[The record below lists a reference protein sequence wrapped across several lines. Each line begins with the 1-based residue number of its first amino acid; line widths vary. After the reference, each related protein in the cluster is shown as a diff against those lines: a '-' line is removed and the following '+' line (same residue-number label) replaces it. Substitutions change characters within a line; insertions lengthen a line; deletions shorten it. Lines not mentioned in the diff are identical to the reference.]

1 MSVLPFEISRRM
13 NKMSRMKAGMN
24 SKPFGTRRWLF
35 AAGPSIPVLSVMAL
49 LPQADAEV
57 DFAHQVA
64 PLLKEHC
71 AKCHMDTAQK
81 GGFSMNTRESLVA
94 GSENGAV
101 VEPGNA
107 DHSLLIE
114 SILSDDK
121 TERMPPKGPR
131 VPPAQVEVLRKWID
145 GGMQW
150 EPGFTFG
157 TPTYEPPLKPRR
169 PELPPVVDGRD
180 HPVDRLIDRHFAE
193 NKITRPEPLGDAAF
207 IRRLTLDLTG
217 LLPDPAAVD
226 AFVADRSPNKRDR
239 LIELTL
245 ARDTDY
251 AEHWL
256 AFWNDLLRNDY
267 QGTGYIDGGRRQVTK
282 WLYQSLVANKPYDQF
297 ARELLAPPNDESRG
311 FIDGIQWRG
320 RVNASQVREIQFS
333 QSISQTFLGLNM
345 KCASCHDSFVDRW
358 KLDEAYGLAAIYAE
372 QPLEI
377 ARCDIPTGRMA
388 KPGWIFP
395 ELGEVDA
402 AAPRPERLK
411 QLAALMTH
419 PDNGRFTRTLVNRLW
434 QRMMGRGI
442 VHPVDAMDTE
452 PWNEDLLDYLAVR
465 FADDGYDL
473 KKALAFIASSQVY
486 QSESVVIKEGEDLA
500 LFRGPLAK
508 RMSAEQF
515 VDAVWSLTGT
525 APAKTAPGVPRA
537 AAAGDRELEAR
548 WIWSDAAA
556 SSAAPAGH
564 TVVLGTEF
572 VLPAVPTSARAA
584 FIADNSGSIFVNGN
598 AVVQEPPGAEAPLPR
613 NIELKHL
620 RPGKNSLIVVAR
632 NGGDGPNPAG
642 FLFQA
647 NLILP
652 GAEPMIIASGPTWK
666 WTATQPD
673 AKGRFASPPADW
685 QAAALVANQNT
696 WDSFTS
702 GFATGLGGAGGPMV
716 RASLVPSDLLMRA
729 LGRPNR
735 EQIVSMR
742 PDNITTLEAIDLA
755 NGELLANLLRKGT
768 ALWHSAETPPAR
780 LVDEVFMRALGRRP
794 TAGEKTGLLAELGP
808 QPTPQAV
815 EDLLWMVLL
824 LPEFQ
829 FVR

>member
-1 MSVLPFEISRRM
+1 
-13 NKMSRMKAGMN
+13 MK
-24 SKPFGTRRWLF
+24 KLI
-35 AAGPSIPVLSVMAL
+35 PSILCIPVLFPLAH
-49 LPQADAEV
+49 AEV
-57 DFAHQVA
+57 DFAHQVV
-64 PLLKEHC
+64 PVLKEHC
-71 AKCHMDTAQK
+71 AKCHMDTAKK

-101 VEPGNA
+101 VELGKS
-107 DHSLLIE
+107 HESLLIE

-131 VPPAQVEVLRKWID
+131 VPAEQVEVLKKWID
-145 GGMQW
+145 EGMKW
-150 EPGFTFG
+150 EPGFSFG
-157 TPTYEPPLKPRR
+157 KLSYEPPLKPRR
-169 PELPPVVDGRD
+169 PELPPVVDGRE
-180 HPVDRLIDRHFAE
+180 HPVDRILDRHFAE
-193 NKITRPEPLGDAAF
+193 NEITRPQPISDAAF

-217 LLPDPAAVD
+217 LVPDPAAVD
-226 AFVADRSPNKRDR
+226 AFVADPSPGKRAK

-245 ARDTDY
+245 ANNTDY

-256 AFWNDLLRNDY
+256 SFWNDLLRNDY
-267 QGTGYIDGGRRQVTK
+267 LGTGYIDGGRRQVTK
-282 WLYQSLVANKPYDQF
+282 WLYQSLVTNKPYDQF

-372 QPLEI
+372 KPLEI
-377 ARCDIPTGRMA
+377 ARCDVPTGRMA

-395 ELGEVDA
+395 ELGEVDP
-402 AAPRPERLK
+402 AAPKPERLK

-419 PDNGRFTRTLVNRLW
+419 PDNGRFTRTIVNRLW
-434 QRMMGRGI
+434 QRLMGRGI

-452 PWNEDLLDYLAVR
+452 PWNADLLDYLAVR
-465 FADDGYDL
+465 FVDDGYDL
-473 KKALAFIASSQVY
+473 KKALAFIASSQAY
-486 QSESVVIKEGEDLA
+486 QSQPVVIKEGEDLA

-525 APAKTAPGVPRA
+525 APAKTAAGIPRA
-537 AAAGDRELEAR
+537 LPNKGGGLEAR
-548 WIWSDAAA
+548 WIWSDATA
-556 SSAAPAGH
+556 SSSAPGGH
-564 TVVLGTEF
+564 TITLGTEV
-572 VLPAVPTSARAA
+572 VLPAVPTSARAV
-584 FIADNSGSIFVNGN
+584 FIADNSASIFVNGKP
-598 AVVQEPPGAEAPLPR
+598 VVQEPPGAEAPLPR
-613 NIELKHL
+613 SIELKHL
-620 RPGKNSLIVVAR
+620 RSGKNSIIVVAR
-632 NGGDGPNPAG
+632 NGDATPNPAG
-642 FLFQA
+642 FIFQA
-647 NLILP
+647 NLVLP
-652 GAEPMIIASGPTWK
+652 GAGPVAVASGPSWK
-666 WTATQPD
+666 WTATLPD
-673 AKGRFASPPADW
+673 ANGRFASPPADW
-685 QAAALVANQNT
+685 QAAALVANPNV

-702 GFATGLGGAGGPMV
+702 GLADGLNGGGGTGPMV
-716 RASLVPSDLLMRA
+716 RSALVSSDLLMRA

-755 NGELLANLLRKGT
+755 NGELLAGLLRKG
-768 ALWHSAETPPAR
+768 AAAWHASKAPTPE
-780 LVDEVFMRALGRRP
+780 LVDTVFMRALGRRP
-794 TAGEKTGLLAELGP
+794 TPAEKAGLVAELGANP
-808 QPTPQAV
+808 SAQTI

>member
-1 MSVLPFEISRRM
+1 M
-13 NKMSRMKAGMN
+13 NMKQPARADTAINGMA
-24 SKPFGTRRWLF
+24 RILL
-35 AAGPSIPVLSVMAL
+35 PSILSIGGLVPRA
-49 LPQADAEV
+49 AAAV
-57 DFAHQVA
+57 DFAHQVV
-64 PLLKEHC
+64 PVLKEHC
-71 AKCHMDTAQK
+71 AKCHMEDKRK
-81 GGFSMNTRESLVA
+81 GGFSMNTRESLIE

-101 VEPGNA
+101 VEPGKA
-107 DHSLLIE
+107 HASLLVE

-131 VPPAQVEVLRKWID
+131 MPAGQVEILKQWID
-145 GGMQW
+145 AGMPW

-157 TPTYEPPLKPRR
+157 KPSYEPPLKPRR
-169 PELPPVVDGRD
+169 PELPPVVDGRE
-180 HPVDRLIDRHFAE
+180 HPVDRLIDRHFADH
-193 NKITRPEPLGDAAF
+193 KLTRPQPLGDAGF

-226 AFVADRSPNKRDR
+226 AFVADQSPNKRAK

-282 WLYQSLVANKPYDQF
+282 WLYEALLANKPYDQF
-297 ARELLAPPNDESRG
+297 ARELLAPPDDESRG

-377 ARCDIPTGRMA
+377 ARCDKPTGRMA

-402 AAPRPERLK
+402 AAPKPERLK

-419 PDNGRFTRTLVNRLW
+419 PDNGRFTRTIVNRLW
-434 QRMMGRGI
+434 HRLMGRGI
-442 VHPVDAMDTE
+442 VHPVDAMDTR
-452 PWNEDLLDYLAVR
+452 PWNEELLDHLAVR

-473 KKALAFIASSQVY
+473 KKSLAYIASSQAY
-486 QSESVVIKEGEDLA
+486 QSQSVVTADEADLA

-525 APAKTAPGVPRA
+525 APATTAPGIQRA
-537 AAAGDRELEAR
+537 PAGKGGELQAR
-548 WIWSDAAA
+548 WIWSEAAA
-556 SSAAPAGH
+556 SASAPAGH

-572 VLPAVPTSARAA
+572 VLPALPTSARAV
-584 FIADNSGSIFVNGN
+584 FIADNSASIFVNGN
-598 AVVQEPPGAEAPLPR
+598 AEVQEPPGAEAPLPR
-613 NIELKHL
+613 NLELKHL
-620 RPGKNSLIVVAR
+620 RPGKNSIIVVAR

-642 FLFQA
+642 FIFQA
-647 NLILP
+647 NLVLADAAPVIV
-652 GAEPMIIASGPTWK
+652 ASGPSWK
-666 WTATQPD
+666 WTATLPD
-673 AKGRFASPPADW
+673 ATGRFAGAPLDW
-685 QAAALVANQNT
+685 QAAAVVANPNV

-702 GFATGLGGAGGPMV
+702 GLATGLTGSGGPMV

-755 NGELLANLLRKGT
+755 NGELLASLLRKGT
-768 ALWHSAETPPAR
+768 TALHGAKAPAAE
-780 LVDEVFMRALGRRP
+780 LVDTLFMRALGRRP
-794 TAGEKTGLLAELGP
+794 TAAEKTGLVAELGP
-808 QPTPQAV
+808 HPTPQSI
-815 EDLLWMVLL
+815 EDLLWLVLL

>member
-1 MSVLPFEISRRM
+1 
-13 NKMSRMKAGMN
+13 MK
-24 SKPFGTRRWLF
+24 KLI
-35 AAGPSIPVLSVMAL
+35 PSILCIPVLFPLAH
-49 LPQADAEV
+49 AEV
-57 DFAHQVA
+57 DFAHQVV
-64 PLLKEHC
+64 PVLKEHC
-71 AKCHMDTAQK
+71 AKCHMDTAKK

-101 VEPGNA
+101 VELGKS
-107 DHSLLIE
+107 HESLLIE

-131 VPPAQVEVLRKWID
+131 VPAEQVEVLKKWID
-145 GGMQW
+145 EGMKW
-150 EPGFTFG
+150 EPGFSFG
-157 TPTYEPPLKPRR
+157 KLSYEPPLKPRR
-169 PELPPVVDGRD
+169 PELPPVVDGRE
-180 HPVDRLIDRHFAE
+180 HPVDRILDRHFAE
-193 NKITRPEPLGDAAF
+193 NEITRPQPISDAAF

-217 LLPDPAAVD
+217 LVPDPAAVD
-226 AFVADRSPNKRDR
+226 AFVADPSPGKRAK

-245 ARDTDY
+245 ANNTDY

-256 AFWNDLLRNDY
+256 SFWNDLLRNDY

-372 QPLEI
+372 KPLEI
-377 ARCDIPTGRMA
+377 ARCDVPTGRMA

-395 ELGEVDA
+395 ELGQVDA
-402 AAPRPERLK
+402 AAPKPERLK

-419 PDNGRFTRTLVNRLW
+419 PDNGRFTRTIVNRLW
-434 QRMMGRGI
+434 QRLMGRGI

-452 PWNEDLLDYLAVR
+452 PWNADLLDYLAVR

-473 KKALAFIASSQVY
+473 KKALAFIASSQAY
-486 QSESVVIKEGEDLA
+486 QSQPLVIKEGEDLA

-525 APAKTAPGVPRA
+525 APAKTAAGIPRTVPNK
-537 AAAGDRELEAR
+537 GGGLEAR
-548 WIWSDAAA
+548 WIWSDANA
-556 SSAAPAGH
+556 SSSAPAGQA
-564 TVVLGTEF
+564 VVLGTEV
-572 VLPAVPTSARAA
+572 VLPALPTSARAV
-584 FIADNSGSIFVNGN
+584 FIADNSASIFVNGN
-598 AVVQEPPGAEAPLPR
+598 PVLQEPPGAQPPVPR
-613 NIELKHL
+613 SIQLKHL
-620 RPGKNSLIVVAR
+620 RPGKNSIIVVAR
-632 NGGDGPNPAG
+632 NGGDSPNPAG
-642 FLFQA
+642 FIFQA
-647 NLILP
+647 NLVVP
-652 GAEPMIIASGPTWK
+652 GAGPVVVASGPSWK
-666 WTATQPD
+666 WTATVPD

-685 QAAALVANQNT
+685 QAAALVANQNV

-702 GFATGLGGAGGPMV
+702 GLADGLNAGGGGGSGPMV
-716 RASLVPSDLLMRA
+716 RSALVSSDLLMRA

-755 NGELLANLLRKGT
+755 NGELLAGLLRKGAT
-768 ALWHSAETPPAR
+768 AWHASKAPTPE
-780 LVDEVFMRALGRRP
+780 LVDTVFMRALGRRP
-794 TAGEKTGLLAELGP
+794 TPAEKSGLVAELGANP
-808 QPTPQAV
+808 SAQSV
-815 EDLLWMVLL
+815 EDLLWMILL

>member
-1 MSVLPFEISRRM
+1 
-13 NKMSRMKAGMN
+13 MK
-24 SKPFGTRRWLF
+24 KLI
-35 AAGPSIPVLSVMAL
+35 PSILCIPVLFPLAH
-49 LPQADAEV
+49 AEV
-57 DFAHQVA
+57 DFAHQVV
-64 PLLKEHC
+64 PVLKEHC
-71 AKCHMDTAQK
+71 AKCHMDTAKK

-101 VEPGNA
+101 VELGKS
-107 DHSLLIE
+107 HESLLIE

-131 VPPAQVEVLRKWID
+131 VPAEQVEVLKKWID
-145 GGMQW
+145 EGMKW
-150 EPGFTFG
+150 EPGFSFG
-157 TPTYEPPLKPRR
+157 KLSYEPPLKPRR
-169 PELPPVVDGRD
+169 PELPPVVDGRE
-180 HPVDRLIDRHFAE
+180 HPVDRILDRHFAE
-193 NKITRPEPLGDAAF
+193 NEITRPQPISDAAF

-217 LLPDPAAVD
+217 LVPDPAAVD
-226 AFVADRSPNKRDR
+226 AFVADPSPGKRAK

-245 ARDTDY
+245 ANNTGY

-256 AFWNDLLRNDY
+256 SFWNDLLRNDY

-372 QPLEI
+372 KPLEI
-377 ARCDIPTGRMA
+377 ARCDVPTGRMA

-395 ELGEVDA
+395 ELGEVDP
-402 AAPRPERLK
+402 AAPKPERLK

-419 PDNGRFTRTLVNRLW
+419 PDNGRFTRTIVNRLW
-434 QRMMGRGI
+434 QRLMGRGI

-452 PWNEDLLDYLAVR
+452 PWNADLLDYLAVR
-465 FADDGYDL
+465 FVDDGYDL
-473 KKALAFIASSQVY
+473 KKALAFIASSQAY
-486 QSESVVIKEGEDLA
+486 QSQPVVIKEGEDLA

-525 APAKTAPGVPRA
+525 APAKTAAGIPRA
-537 AAAGDRELEAR
+537 LPNKGGGLEAR
-548 WIWSDAAA
+548 WIWSDATA
-556 SSAAPAGH
+556 SSSAPGGH
-564 TVVLGTEF
+564 TITLGTEV
-572 VLPAVPTSARAA
+572 VLPAVPTSARAV
-584 FIADNSGSIFVNGN
+584 FIADNSASIFVNGKP
-598 AVVQEPPGAEAPLPR
+598 VVQEPPGAEAPLPR
-613 NIELKHL
+613 SIELKHL
-620 RPGKNSLIVVAR
+620 RSGKNSIIVVAR
-632 NGGDGPNPAG
+632 NGDATPNPAG
-642 FLFQA
+642 FIFQA
-647 NLILP
+647 NLVLP
-652 GAEPMIIASGPTWK
+652 GAGPVAVASGPSWK
-666 WTATQPD
+666 WTATLPD
-673 AKGRFASPPADW
+673 ANGRFASPPADW
-685 QAAALVANQNT
+685 QAAALVANPNV

-702 GFATGLGGAGGPMV
+702 GLADGLNGGGGTGPMV
-716 RASLVPSDLLMRA
+716 RSALVSSDLLMRA

-755 NGELLANLLRKGT
+755 NGELLAGLLRKG
-768 ALWHSAETPPAR
+768 AAAWHASKAPTPE
-780 LVDEVFMRALGRRP
+780 LVDTVFMRALGRRP
-794 TAGEKTGLLAELGP
+794 TPAEKAGLVAELGANP
-808 QPTPQAV
+808 SAQTI

>member
-1 MSVLPFEISRRM
+1 
-13 NKMSRMKAGMN
+13 MKKLIP
-24 SKPFGTRRWLF
+24 SIL
-35 AAGPSIPVLSVMAL
+35 SIPVLFPLV
-49 LPQADAEV
+49 QAEV
-57 DFAHQVA
+57 DFAHQVV
-64 PLLKEHC
+64 PVLKEHC
-71 AKCHMDTAQK
+71 AKCHMDTAKK
-81 GGFSMNTRESLVA
+81 GGFSMNTRESLVE

-101 VEPGNA
+101 VELGKS
-107 DHSLLIE
+107 HESLLIE

-131 VPPAQVEVLRKWID
+131 VPAEQVEVLKKWID
-145 GGMQW
+145 EGMKW
-150 EPGFTFG
+150 EPGFSFG
-157 TPTYEPPLKPRR
+157 KLSYEPPLKPRR
-169 PELPPVVDGRD
+169 PELPPVVDGRE
-180 HPVDRLIDRHFAE
+180 HPVDRILDRHFAE
-193 NKITRPEPLGDAAF
+193 NEITRPQPIGDAAF

-226 AFVADRSPNKRDR
+226 AFVADKSPGKRAK

-245 ARDTDY
+245 ANNTGY

-256 AFWNDLLRNDY
+256 SFWNDLLRNDY

-372 QPLEI
+372 KPLEI
-377 ARCDIPTGRMA
+377 ARCDVPTGRMA

-395 ELGEVDA
+395 ELGQVDA
-402 AAPRPERLK
+402 AAPKPERLK

-419 PDNGRFTRTLVNRLW
+419 PDNGRFTRTIVNRLW
-434 QRMMGRGI
+434 QRLMGRGI

-452 PWNEDLLDYLAVR
+452 PWNADLLDYLAVR
-465 FADDGYDL
+465 FAADGYDL
-473 KKALAFIASSQVY
+473 KKALAFIASSQAY
-486 QSESVVIKEGEDLA
+486 QSQPVVIKEGEDLA

-525 APAKTAPGVPRA
+525 APAKTAAGIPRA
-537 AAAGDRELEAR
+537 VPNKGGELEAR

-556 SSAAPAGH
+556 SASAPAGH
-564 TVVLGTEF
+564 SVALGTEF
-572 VLPAVPTSARAA
+572 ELPALPTSARAV
-584 FIADNSGSIFVNGN
+584 FIADNSASIFVNGKP
-598 AVVQEPPGAEAPLPR
+598 VVQEPPGSEPPLPR
-613 NIELKHL
+613 SIELKHL
-620 RPGKNSLIVVAR
+620 RPGKNSIIVVAR
-632 NGGDGPNPAG
+632 NGGDSPNPAG
-642 FLFQA
+642 FIFQA
-647 NLILP
+647 NLVLP
-652 GAEPMIIASGPTWK
+652 GAGPVVVASGPSWK
-666 WTATQPD
+666 WTATLPD

-685 QAAALVANQNT
+685 QVAPLLANQSV

-702 GFATGLGGAGGPMV
+702 GLADGLSGGSTGSPMV
-716 RASLVPSDLLMRA
+716 RSALVSSDLLMRA

-755 NGELLANLLRKGT
+755 NGELLAGLLRKGAT
-768 ALWHSAETPPAR
+768 VWHASKAPTPE
-780 LVDEVFMRALGRRP
+780 LVDTVFMRALGRRP
-794 TAGEKTGLLAELGP
+794 NPAEKSGLVAELGANP
-808 QPTPQAV
+808 SAQSV
-815 EDLLWMVLL
+815 EDLLWMILL